1 MLRIVINMIYTDV
14 GMQGSIEGTD
24 TVNRYSKKNGTDTV
38 KMQFGWTE
46 VSEKKMSR
54 ETKRDKKGCFG
65 QLLGNGKWYDW
76 EVMG

>member
-38 KMQFGWTE
+38 KMQSLVGLKS
-46 VSEKKMSR
+46 VRRKCHGKEKG
-54 ETKRDKKGCFG
+54 TKKDALDNCWGME
-65 QLLGNGKWYDW
+65 NG
-76 EVMG
+76 MIGR